1 VKFARFLDDGRIGL
15 AAAEP
20 DDHQF
25 RGGLLADLGDPG
37 GSTDVDDLL
46 GRGPD
51 ALSALGRDLLGR
63 PEVRLDEVELLPPL
77 ARPGKIICIGLNY
90 ADHSAEAG
98 FTPPDYPT
106 VFSRFTSSL
115 IGHGDPI
122 IRPTVSDQLD
132 FEGEIAVVLGRG
144 GRNIERSAALD
155 HVAGYT
161 LFNDASLRDYQLK
174 SPQWTMGKNFD
185 STGAFGPYLVTADEL
200 PPGARGLQLETLL
213 NGDVV
218 QSASTDDMVFDVET
232 LIVLLSEVMTLD
244 PGDVIV
250 SGTPAGVGMAR
261 TPPLWMRDGD
271 IVTVRATGLGELVN
285 PVCDALPSSSS
296 SPALAGKD

>member
-1 VKFARFLDDGRIGL
+1 MKFARFLKHGRIGI
-15 AAAEP
+15 AAAES
-20 DDHQF
+20 DHQF
-25 RGGLLADLGDPG
+25 RGGLLSELGDPAG
-37 GSTDVDDLL
+37 PMDLDDVL

-51 ALSALGRDLLGR
+51 ELSALARDLLDR
-63 PEVRLDEVELLPPL
+63 PEVRLDEVTLLPPL

-90 ADHSAEAG
+90 ADHTAEAG

-115 IGHGDPI
+115 VGHGDPI
-122 IRPTVSDQLD
+122 VRPTVSDQLD
-132 FEGEIAVVLGRG
+132 YEGEIAVVLGRG
-144 GRNIERSAALD
+144 GRHIERGVALD

-161 LFNDASLRDYQLK
+161 LFNDASVRDYQLK

-185 STGAFGPYLVTADEL
+185 ATGAFGPYLVTADEL
-200 PPGARGLQLETLL
+200 PPGARGLRLETVL
-213 NGDVV
+213 NGAVV
-218 QSASTDDMVFDVET
+218 QSASTDDLVFDVET

-244 PGDVIV
+244 AGDVIV

-271 IVTVRATGLGELVN
+271 ICTVRATGLGELVN
-285 PVCDALPSSSS
+285 PVRDARPS
-296 SPALAGKD
+296 PTIATALAGKA

>member
-1 VKFARFLDDGRIGL
+1 MKFARFLHNDRVGL
-15 AAAEP
+15 AAAES
-20 DDHQF
+20 DHRF
-25 RGGLLADLGDPG
+25 HGGLLAELGDRAG
-37 GSTDVDDLL
+37 LADLDDVL

-51 ALSALGRDLLGR
+51 ELSALARDLLDR
-63 PEVRLDEVELLPPL
+63 PEVRLDEVTLLPPL

-90 ADHSAEAG
+90 VDHSAEAG

-115 IGHGDPI
+115 VGNGSPI
-122 IRPTVSDQLD
+122 VRPTVSDQLD
-132 FEGEIAVVLGRG
+132 YEGEIAVVLGRG
-144 GRNIERSAALD
+144 GRHIERGVALD

-161 LFNDASLRDYQLK
+161 LFNDASVRDYQLK

-185 STGAFGPYLVTADEL
+185 ATGAFGPYLVTADEL
-200 PPGARGLQLETLL
+200 PLGARGLRLETLL
-213 NGDVV
+213 NGAVV

-244 PGDVIV
+244 AGDVIV

-271 IVTVRATGLGELVN
+271 TCTVRAIGLGELVN
-285 PVCDALPSSSS
+285 PVRDAHPFLTT
-296 SPALAGKD
+296 SPALARKD